1 MKLLKT
7 TTIMAA
13 AGALFIVASANAMT
27 GSRGGN
33 AGGWSVS
40 TGGVPSGKAA
50 VQDSFGGVVLTSAGD
65 CVITKFDAKGGE
77 CAGAGLTTELRTVYF
92 NFNSSALTPAAKT
105 KLNALAKAIKSSKAS
120 SVKIVAFADE
130 IGTANYNL
138 SLSQKR
144 ANAVAAYLRGKGLK
158 VIGKSEVKG
167 LGATSSQSECEDT
180 KGKAKQACLWRDR
193 RAEVEIVN

>member
-1 MKLLKT
+1 MKLIKT
-7 TTIMAA
+7 STILAA
-13 AGALFIVASANAMT
+13 ASALFIVASANAMQ
-27 GSRGGN
+27 GSNGTN
-33 AGGWSVS
+33 SGGWGDTVVGA
-40 TGGVPSGKAA
+40 TGGKAVA
-50 VQDSFGGVVLTSAGD
+50 DKFGGVVLTSAGD
-65 CVITKFDAKGGE
+65 CVITKWESTGGA
-77 CAGAGLTTELRTVYF
+77 CAGLTSELRTVYF
-92 NFNSSALTPAAKT
+92 NFNSSVLTPAAKT
-105 KLNALAKAIKSSKAS
+105 KLNALAKAIKSNNAS

-130 IGTANYNL
+130 IGTPNYNL

-167 LGATSSQSECEDT
+167 LGETSSQSECEDT